1 LSRAISSSRAGK
13 FFERFDVF
21 SALSVVTRAGREL
34 AEPHG
39 AQLPAQGLFAQR
51 DAKLL
56 EDPLHEID
64 QPPAHDAMN
73 GRYRPAL
80 DDAPQG
86 VTMRLFE
93 LRCPS
98 RDLAVDEPL
107 RALGVELHHPVAHDL
122 ARHAAGLGSL
132 GARAPVIDDGK
143 GEQSARLG
151 AVLGSARKPAQ
162 SGRVK
167 IAAKRNGHGKPPGS
181 PHRFRN
187 TPIRESPSRVTASE
201 TWY

>member
-1 LSRAISSSRAGK
+1 MM
-13 FFERFDVF
+13 
-21 SALSVVTRAGREL
+21 TRARREL

-39 AQLPAQGLFAQR
+39 AQLPAQGLLAQR

-73 GRYRPAL
+73 RRDRPAF

-86 VTMRLFE
+86 IAMRLLE
-93 LRCPS
+93 LRWPS

-107 RALGVELHHPVAHDL
+107 SAFGVELHHPVAHDL

-132 GARAPVIDDGK
+132 GARAAIIDDGQ
-143 GEQSARLG
+143 GEQSARLS
-151 AVLGSARKPAQ
+151 AVLGPARQPAQ

-201 TWY
+201 TWYKPST